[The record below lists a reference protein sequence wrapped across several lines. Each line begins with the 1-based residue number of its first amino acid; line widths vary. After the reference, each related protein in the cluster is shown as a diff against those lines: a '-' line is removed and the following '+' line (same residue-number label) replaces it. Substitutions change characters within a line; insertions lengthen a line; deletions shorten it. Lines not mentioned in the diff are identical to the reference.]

1 MDFTGYACVNCR
13 KMEEKVWA
21 DPKVLKLLNESVVLI
36 SLYVDDKRELPID
49 EQYVSRAT
57 GKQIKTIGQKWS
69 DFQISNYK
77 ANAQPLYVLLDLN
90 EKIIHQPI
98 AYTPEISTYYN
109 WLLKGI
115 QDFK

>member
-77 ANAQPLYVLLDLN
+77 ANAHPYM
-90 EKIIHQPI
+90 
-98 AYTPEISTYYN
+98 
-109 WLLKGI
+109 
-115 QDFK
+115 